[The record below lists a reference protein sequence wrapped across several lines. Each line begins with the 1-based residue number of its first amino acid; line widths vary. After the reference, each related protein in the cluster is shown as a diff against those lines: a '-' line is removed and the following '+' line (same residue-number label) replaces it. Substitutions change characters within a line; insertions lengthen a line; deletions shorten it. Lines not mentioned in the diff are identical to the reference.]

1 VASDRQL
8 RQLRAALAYDE
19 ADVRALT
26 EAFLEVKVAV
36 YADTLGDLADEYGY
50 ELDGG
55 EVDLADDLLVA
66 LRDEARRDAQ
76 SVVDTFNE
84 DMGRLLDENA
94 ELPRDQLIDLY
105 ETWAEQRADSRSE
118 MIAVSEA
125 YPAHA
130 DATIA
135 FWRAAGVEPEFDFG
149 VHEADDAP
157 PQCEVCIALAET
169 SPHPLA
175 RVLAVGTPH
184 INCRQSWAEVGVDAD
199 TLPDTIQLGEA
210 TAGVVGGQPLVD
222 RLGNHAKA
230 AAYIRDQAG

>member
-1 VASDRQL
+1 MATERQL
-8 RQLRAALAYDE
+8 RQLRVALAYDD
-19 ADVRALT
+19 ADLRALT

-50 ELDGG
+50 AIDGG

-76 SVVDTFNE
+76 SVVDSFNA
-84 DMGRLLDENA
+84 DMERLLAENA
-94 ELPRDQLIDLY
+94 GLPRDELIDLY

-130 DATIA
+130 DATMS
-135 FWRAAGVEPEFDFG
+135 FWQAAGVEPEFDFG

-169 SPHPLA
+169 SPHPFR

-184 INCRQSWAEVGVDAD
+184 INCRQSWQEVGVDPD
-199 TLPDTIQLGEA
+199 TMPDTIQLGA
-210 TAGVVGGQPLVD
+210 AVAGIVGGRPLVD
-222 RLGNHAKA
+222 RLGGHAPA
-230 AAYIRDQAG
+230 AGFIRGEGA